1 MTAFDTKSAE
11 GDTNV
16 DVAVIGGGLVGGI
29 MALALDALG
38 LETAVV
44 DREGLGT
51 VLDAEFD
58 GRASAIALAS
68 QQALEVLGLWRH
80 LAPRAAPILDIRV
93 SDGESLLFL
102 HYDHRDLTGAP
113 FGFMVENR
121 DIRAAIAVCMPL
133 ARHVRHFA
141 PATPETMERTTSGVV
156 IRLEDGRRISARVVI
171 GADGRGSWVRRQ
183 AGIPVTQWSYAQSG
197 IVCAV
202 DHEYSHENIA
212 HEHFLPS
219 GPFAILPLQG
229 NRSSIVWTEKSA
241 LAPAIM
247 ALDEDAFLAEVT
259 ARFGSFLGSLSIAG
273 PRWCYPLALQF
284 AQKAVDARL
293 VLIGDAAHAMH
304 PIAGQGLNMGI
315 RDVAALIDVLAGNAR
330 LGLDIGSS
338 LGLADFERWRRF
350 DSHLMLAATDGLNRL
365 FSNDVEPLRLARD
378 VGLAVVDRIRPLK
391 RALVREAMG
400 LAGDLPCLLRGEAP

>member
-1 MTAFDTKSAE
+1 MTAVDRKLAE
-11 GDTNV
+11 GDINV

-29 MALALDALG
+29 MALALDSLG

-51 VLDAEFD
+51 ALDAEFD

-93 SDGESLLFL
+93 SEGESLLFL
-102 HYDHRDLTGAP
+102 HYDHQDLTGTP

-121 DIRAAIAVCMPL
+121 DIRAAISACVPR

-141 PATPETMERTTSGVV
+141 PVSPTTMQRTTSGVT
-156 IRLEDGRRISARVVI
+156 ILLEDGRRISSRLVI

-183 AGIPVTQWSYAQSG
+183 ARISVTQWHYGQSG
-197 IVCAV
+197 IVCTV
-202 DHEYSHENIA
+202 NHERSHENIA

-219 GPFAILPLQG
+219 GPFAILPLRGQ
-229 NRSSIVWTEKSA
+229 RSSIVWTEKSA
-241 LAPAIM
+241 LAPAMM
-247 ALDEDAFLAEVT
+247 ALDDAAFLAEING
-259 ARFGSFLGSLSIAG
+259 RFGNFLGELKISG
-273 PRWCYPLALQF
+273 PRWCHPLALQF
-284 AQKAVDARL
+284 AQKTVDTRL
-293 VLIGDAAHAMH
+293 ALIGDAAHAMH

-315 RDVAALIDVLAGNAR
+315 RDAAALVEVLAKNAR
-330 LGLDIGSS
+330 LGLDIGSTTC
-338 LGLADFERWRRF
+338 LAEFERWRLF

-365 FSNDVEPLRLARD
+365 FSNDVESLRLARTA
-378 VGLAVVDRIRPLK
+378 GLAVVDKIRPLK

-400 LAGDLPCLLRGEAP
+400 LAGDLPSLLRGEMP